1 MCTLHI
7 EEETHLVAMGSRRQ
21 ACTSPNPSTMSMR
34 RRPQDNGKCTLFDIS
49 WDDVLI
55 PKMSIY
61 LSLKDLFNLRSCSRT
76 ALRFA
81 EAALEKRQEVHLSGN
96 NTSNVQL
103 GFKVLA
109 SCCRRLEHL
118 HLARCKWLTD
128 DLLLPLLDNNKQRLS
143 VVNLNECI
151 NITALSLQPIIVQCK
166 QLRVL
171 KLSKCQWLTTGAVD
185 ALTLH
190 QSKLVEF
197 DISHCGAIG
206 ERCLIIFFRKLN
218 KLTILSLANTP
229 SVTDQVLIQIGNYC
243 RELEHINLIGCA
255 SISDYGVHALS
266 VQCKRLQSLLIQRC
280 HRITERS
287 LAPLRQQRVL
297 IDRPRPRQD
306 NAHNAAYNINDFY
319 PSDFLVY

>member
-7 EEETHLVAMGSRRQ
+7 EEETHLAVMGSRMR
-21 ACTSPNPSTMSMR
+21 TRTPSPMPMW
-34 RRPQDNGKCTLFDIS
+34 RRPHDGELTLFDIS

-55 PKMSIY
+55 PQMSIY

-76 ALRFA
+76 ALRFV
-81 EAALEKRQEVHLSGN
+81 ESALEIRHELQLSGDNSN
-96 NTSNVQL
+96 NIELS
-103 GFKVLA
+103 FKILA
-109 SCCRRLEHL
+109 RCCRRLEHL
-118 HLARCKWLTD
+118 HLASCKWLTD
-128 DLLLPLLDNNKQRLS
+128 ELLLPLLENNKQRLS

-166 QLRVL
+166 ELRVL

-218 KLTILSLANTP
+218 KLTVLSLANTP

-255 SISDYGVHALS
+255 SISDYGV
-266 VQCKRLQSLLIQRC
+266 Q
-280 HRITERS
+280 
-287 LAPLRQQRVL
+287 
-297 IDRPRPRQD
+297 
-306 NAHNAAYNINDFY
+306 
-319 PSDFLVY
+319 

>member
-7 EEETHLVAMGSRRQ
+7 EEETHLAAMSSRNR
-21 ACTSPNPSTMSMR
+21 TRTPSPMPMR
-34 RRPQDNGKCTLFDIS
+34 RVHFGELTLFDIN

-55 PKMSIY
+55 PKMSTY
-61 LSLKDLFNLRSCSRT
+61 LSIKDLFNLRSCSRT
-76 ALRFA
+76 ALRLA
-81 EAALEKRQEVHLSGN
+81 EAALEKRQELQLSGN
-96 NTSNVQL
+96 NSSNIEL
-103 GFKVLA
+103 GFKVL
-109 SCCRRLEHL
+109 SRCCRRLEHL
-118 HLARCKWLTD
+118 HLASCKWLTD
-128 DLLLPLLDNNKQRLS
+128 ELLLPLLNNNKQRLS
-143 VVNLNECI
+143 AVNLNECV

-166 QLRVL
+166 ELRIL

-255 SISDYGVHALS
+255 AISDYGVHALTKS
-266 VQCKRLQSLLIQRC
+266 CPQLQSLMVQRC
-280 HRITERS
+280 PLVTERV
-287 LAPLRQQRVL
+287 LAPLRGRL
-297 IDRPRPRQD
+297 HIDRPIMG
-306 NAHNAAYNINDFY
+306 YNLPAMQHRLY
-319 PSDFLVY
+319 LQV

>member
-7 EEETHLVAMGSRRQ
+7 EEETHLAVMGSRR
-21 ACTSPNPSTMSMR
+21 TRTPSPMMMLMS
-34 RRPQDNGKCTLFDIS
+34 RPHNGELTLFDIS
-49 WDDVLI
+49 WEDVLI
-55 PKMSIY
+55 PHMCSL

-81 EAALEKRQEVHLSGN
+81 EAALERQQELQLSGN
-96 NTSNVQL
+96 NTSNIEHA
-103 GFKVLA
+103 FKVMA
-109 SCCRRLEHL
+109 RCCRRLEHL

-128 DLLLPLLDNNKQRLS
+128 ELLLPLLNNNKQRLS
-143 VVNLNECI
+143 AVNLNECI

-166 QLRVL
+166 ELRVL

-243 RELEHINLIGCA
+243 RALEHINLIGCA
-255 SISDYGVHALS
+255 SISDYGVHALG
-266 VQCKRLQSLLIQRC
+266 VHCKRLQSLLIQRC
-280 HRITERS
+280 HRITERA
-287 LAPLRQQRVL
+287 LAPLRQQRVH
-297 IDRPRPRQD
+297 IDRPRAQ
-306 NAHNAAYNINDFY
+306 NVAAAYNLNDFY
-319 PSDFLVY
+319 PSDFLIY

>member
-7 EEETHLVAMGSRRQ
+7 EEETHLAAMGSRSSR
-21 ACTSPNPSTMSMR
+21 TRTPSPMQMLRAN
-34 RRPQDNGKCTLFDIS
+34 DGELTLFDIS

-55 PKMSIY
+55 PKMCNY
-61 LSLKDLFNLRSCSRT
+61 LSVKDLFNLRSCSRT
-76 ALRFA
+76 ALRLA
-81 EAALEKRQEVHLSGN
+81 EAALEKHQELHLSGN
-96 NTSNVQL
+96 NTRNIEM
-103 GFKVLA
+103 GFMVLA
-109 SCCRRLEHL
+109 RCCRRLEQL
-118 HLARCKWLTD
+118 HLARCQWVTD
-128 DLLLPLLDNNKQRLS
+128 ELLLPLLENNKQRLFA
-143 VVNLNECI
+143 VNLNECV

-166 QLRVL
+166 ELRIL

-197 DISHCGAIG
+197 DISYCGAIG

-218 KLTILSLANTP
+218 KLTVLSLANTP
-229 SVTDQVLIQIGNYC
+229 SVTDQVLIQIGNFC

-255 SISDYGVHALS
+255 AISDYGVHALS
-266 VQCKRLQSLLIQRC
+266 VHCKRLQSLRIQRC

-287 LAPLRQQRVL
+287 LAPLRQRVH

-306 NAHNAAYNINDFY
+306 AHNAYNLNDFY

>member
-7 EEETHLVAMGSRRQ
+7 EEETHLAVMGSRR
-21 ACTSPNPSTMSMR
+21 TRTPSPMMMLMS
-34 RRPQDNGKCTLFDIS
+34 RPHNGELTLFDIS
-49 WDDVLI
+49 WEDVLI
-55 PKMSIY
+55 PHMCSL

-81 EAALEKRQEVHLSGN
+81 EAALERRQELQLSGN
-96 NTSNVQL
+96 NTSNIEHA
-103 GFKVLA
+103 FKVMA
-109 SCCRRLEHL
+109 RCCRRLEHL

-128 DLLLPLLDNNKQRLS
+128 ELLLPLLNNNKQRLS
-143 VVNLNECI
+143 AVNLNECI

-166 QLRVL
+166 ELRVL

-255 SISDYGVHALS
+255 SISDYGVHALTRS
-266 VQCKRLQSLLIQRC
+266 CPQLQSLMVQRC
-280 HRITERS
+280 PLVTERV
-287 LAPLRQQRVL
+287 LAPLRGRL
-297 IDRPRPRQD
+297 HIDRPSMG
-306 NAHNAAYNINDFY
+306 YNLPAMQHRLY
-319 PSDFLVY
+319 LQV

>member
-7 EEETHLVAMGSRRQ
+7 EEETHLAVMGSRMVR
-21 ACTSPNPSTMSMR
+21 TPSPMLMS
-34 RRPQDNGKCTLFDIS
+34 RPHELTLFDIS
-49 WDDVLI
+49 WEDVLI
-55 PKMSIY
+55 PHMCS
-61 LSLKDLFNLRSCSRT
+61 LLTLKDLFNLRSCSRN

-81 EAALEKRQEVHLSGN
+81 EAALERRQELQFSGN
-96 NTSNVQL
+96 NTSNIEHA
-103 GFKVLA
+103 FKVLA
-109 SCCRRLEHL
+109 RCCRRLEQL
-118 HLARCKWLTD
+118 HLARCTWLTD
-128 DLLLPLLDNNKQRLS
+128 ELLLPLLNNNKQRLS
-143 VVNLNECI
+143 AVNLNECV

-166 QLRVL
+166 ELRVL

-243 RELEHINLIGCA
+243 RQLEHINLIGCA
-255 SISDYGVHALS
+255 SISDYGVHALG
-266 VQCKRLQSLLIQRC
+266 VHCKQLQSLLIQRC

-287 LAPLRQQRVL
+287 LAPLRQQRVH
-297 IDRPRPRQD
+297 IDRPRPRD
-306 NAHNAAYNINDFY
+306 AVAYNLNDFY

>member
-7 EEETHLVAMGSRRQ
+7 EEETHLAVMGGRLR
-21 ACTSPNPSTMSMR
+21 TRTPSPMPV
-34 RRPQDNGKCTLFDIS
+34 RRPHDGELTLFDIS

-55 PKMSIY
+55 PQMSTY
-61 LSLKDLFNLRSCSRT
+61 LSLRDLFSLRTCSRT
-76 ALRFA
+76 AQRFVD
-81 EAALEKRQEVHLSGN
+81 AALEKRQELQLSGN
-96 NTSNVQL
+96 NAPGIEH
-103 GFKVLA
+103 GFRVLA
-109 SCCRRLEHL
+109 RCCRRLEQL
-118 HLARCKWLTD
+118 HLARCRWLTD
-128 DLLLPLLDNNKQRLS
+128 ELLLPLLENNKQRLS
-143 VVNLNECI
+143 AVNLNECV

-166 QLRVL
+166 ELRVL

-218 KLTILSLANTP
+218 KLTVLSLANTP

-243 RELEHINLIGCA
+243 RELQHINLIGCA

-266 VQCKRLQSLLIQRC
+266 AHCQRLQSLHVQRC

-287 LAPLRQQRVL
+287 LAPLRARVH

-306 NAHNAAYNINDFY
+306 AHHAQLHLNDFY

>member
-7 EEETHLVAMGSRRQ
+7 EEEAHLAAMGSRAR
-21 ACTSPNPSTMSMR
+21 ARTPSPMLK
-34 RRPQDNGKCTLFDIS
+34 RRPQDRELTLFDIS

-55 PKMSIY
+55 PQLSIY
-61 LSLKDLFNLRSCSRT
+61 LSLKDLFNLRCCSRT
-76 ALRFA
+76 GQGFA
-81 EAALEKRQEVHLSGN
+81 ESTLEKRQELHLSGN
-96 NTSNVQL
+96 NTRNIQL

-109 SCCRRLEHL
+109 RCCRRLQHL

-128 DLLLPLLDNNKQRLS
+128 DLLLPLLENNKQRLNA
-143 VVNLNECI
+143 VNLNECI

-166 QLRVL
+166 ELRIL

-190 QSKLVEF
+190 QSKLLEV

-243 RELEHINLIGCA
+243 RELEHINLIGCS
-255 SISDYGVHALS
+255 SISDYGV
-266 VQCKRLQSLLIQRC
+266 Q
-280 HRITERS
+280 
-287 LAPLRQQRVL
+287 
-297 IDRPRPRQD
+297 
-306 NAHNAAYNINDFY
+306 
-319 PSDFLVY
+319 